1 MLTVNYTVLHFH
13 AIYLLQA
20 TVRAS
25 LLSSYT
31 IPALF
36 GEDLL
41 DRYCYKDLPNR
52 WILFSGAGSGCVC
65 YLHPFKIPFPISL
78 PPLYPP
84 RPVLHCEN
92 NTHLVISPLRARTRD
107 LALSF
112 KCSSAFHIDPLNT
125 SAWNALLLGRKLW
138 ALVPG
143 DAYPPGLEKAAEE
156 VARGSRSQRLQQP
169 HNYFDKRHPAA
180 AEMGWWGVTA
190 PWRIP
195 KPTPLEYFSNVLP
208 KAKKFHAK
216 RSNSDSSKA
225 EDGIVGE
232 NDGYAADSNGD
243 ADATAMPLQCVQE
256 PGEIVFVP
264 SGWYHAVLNLEPTIA
279 VTENFAT
286 VGGNDKEVLKELE
299 KRPHKYTVNVE
310 GEGGGRRLVDTET
323 AASVC
328 AAAIRTAIE
337 VKAFDQEGGGGSG
350 DGSGSSGST
359 LKAED
364 VVGRLHKYSP
374 ETITPLMHSAATV
387 HLLLFDDCSAPRNN
401 AAAAAAAAAA
411 AEAVATLSVPALAI
425 QVGCS
430 SSGGSSSARG
440 LDGAAAATA
449 AAEVSLRA
457 TFELGGTGGG
467 GFRAATIGGTLFK
480 FKPLGI
486 QDQKDGAAIIDG
498 NTAAAAA
505 ASIKEWLEDVAHGRT
520 DPYITAEDR
529 AALIQMLQAER
540 AGVGGRGKAREDL

>member
-1 MLTVNYTVLHFH
+1 M
-13 AIYLLQA
+13 
-20 TVRAS
+20 
-25 LLSSYT
+25 
-31 IPALF
+31 
-36 GEDLL
+36 
-41 DRYCYKDLPNR
+41 
-52 WILFSGAGSGCVC
+52 
-65 YLHPFKIPFPISL
+65 
-78 PPLYPP
+78 
-84 RPVLHCEN
+84 
-92 NTHLVISPLRARTRD
+92 
-107 LALSF
+107 
-112 KCSSAFHIDPLNT
+112 
-125 SAWNALLLGRKLW
+125 LGRKLW

-156 VARGSRSQRLQQP
+156 VARRSRSQRLQQP